1 MDKIRIL
8 IADDHPTFR
17 DGLCRFI
24 AEESDLE
31 IVGKAIN
38 GEEAVRLA
46 KELTPDVA
54 ILDVAMPKLNGI
66 EAAKQIK
73 AIYPGIA
80 ILMISAFKY
89 ESYMLASL
97 RAGAAGY
104 VIKTAPIGDIINS
117 IRLVNTGEAVFDMKV
132 VSNLLSRIATE
143 EGRTKKGLA
152 RLQNRELEVLKLAA
166 KGMSNSQIATELVIS
181 KRTVQTHMVN
191 IFKKLEVGS
200 RTEAVLH
207 ALREGWL
214 IPDDLP

>member
-1 MDKIRIL
+1 MSKIRVL
-8 IADDHPTFR
+8 VADDHPTFR

-24 AEESDLE
+24 EEEDDLE
-31 IVGKAIN
+31 VVAKANN
-38 GEEAVRLA
+38 GEETVRLA
-46 KELTPDVA
+46 KELKPDVT
-54 ILDVAMPKLNGI
+54 IIDVAMPKLNGI

-73 AIYPGIA
+73 AMYPGVA
-80 ILMISAFKY
+80 ILMVSAFNY

-104 VIKTAPIGDIINS
+104 VVKTAPIGDLINA
-117 IRLVNTGEAVFDMKV
+117 IRMVNTGEAVFDMKV
-132 VSNLLSRIATE
+132 ISNLLSHIATE
-143 EGRTKKGLA
+143 EGKTRRGLA
-152 RLQNRELEVLKLAA
+152 KLQSRELEVLKLAA
-166 KGMSNSQIATELVIS
+166 KGMSNNQIATELVIS

-200 RTEAVLH
+200 RTEAVLR